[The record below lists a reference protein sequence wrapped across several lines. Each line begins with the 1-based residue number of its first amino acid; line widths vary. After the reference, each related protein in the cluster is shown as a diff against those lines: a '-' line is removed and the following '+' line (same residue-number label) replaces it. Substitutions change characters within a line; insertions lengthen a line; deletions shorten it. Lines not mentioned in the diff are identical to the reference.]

1 MSDGMSV
8 DKTKGR
14 RETSTSA
21 ATRRKTGVVL
31 GVGEFA
37 ALERLDEEEV
47 TFQREEELN
56 EGGLCDVPQK
66 EAMGCD

>member
-1 MSDGMSV
+1 MG
-8 DKTKGR
+8 G
-14 RETSTSA
+14 
-21 ATRRKTGVVL
+21 GV
-31 GVGEFA
+31 FA
-37 ALERLDEEEV
+37 APPRLDEEEV

>member
-1 MSDGMSV
+1 M
-8 DKTKGR
+8 
-14 RETSTSA
+14 
-21 ATRRKTGVVL
+21 L

-47 TFQREEELN
+47 AFQREEELN

-66 EAMGCD
+66 EAMRCD